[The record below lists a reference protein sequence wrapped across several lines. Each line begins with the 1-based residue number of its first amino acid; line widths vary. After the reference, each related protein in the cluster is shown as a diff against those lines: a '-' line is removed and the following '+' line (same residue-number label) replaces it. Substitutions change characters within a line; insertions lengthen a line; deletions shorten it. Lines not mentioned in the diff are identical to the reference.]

1 MGRSIPLMSRQTP
14 LFIPSSIKHSFDP
27 KLAGEPAKKPKKV
40 KKAIAPVADAKAL
53 GEESKKM
60 QSILS
65 AVLRPKGEGS
75 GRGKHVNIDALEPA
89 AAGYNRKK
97 GRGAVKGGGKK
108 GGKKGK

>member
-1 MGRSIPLMSRQTP
+1 MCIAWILPLSASNPTP
-14 LFIPSSIKHSFDP
+14 NPKPTQNSFDP
-27 KLAGEPAKKPKKV
+27 KLVGEPAKKAKKA

-53 GEESKKM
+53 GAESQKM
-60 QSILS
+60 QSILN

-97 GRGAVKGGGKK
+97 GRGAVKAGGKK
-108 GGKKGK
+108 GGKKK